1 MKGII
6 EKGDEFVGKQQERM
20 AKLLK
25 DKLSGKKVE
34 ELTKKINILS
44 SFKYQ
49 GNSKEE
55 L

>member
-6 EKGDEFVGKQQERM
+6 DNGDDFVTKQQERM

-25 DKLSGKKVE
+25 DKLSEKKVE
-34 ELTKKINILS
+34 ELTKKLNILS

-49 GNSKEE
+49 GTKDE